1 MNPISPRLIAA
12 QSAEDELASARAVV
26 RAGEAA
32 LAALADSLDH
42 RVLLAA
48 DLLVACRGRVVVSGL
63 GKSGIAARKIV
74 ATLASLGS
82 PSLFL
87 HAADALHGDLGKMI
101 EGDVLVA
108 ISVSGETEET
118 NAVAAQAASL
128 GVPVVA
134 ITAAGGSRL
143 AVLAREILL
152 LPDMAEGG
160 PIGVAPMAST
170 AMTMAMGD
178 VLATLVAERRSFSR
192 SALARL
198 HPAGQI
204 GVRLRPVS
212 RIMHGGARM
221 PLVPAEADI
230 DQVVE
235 TIDVKGMGIA
245 GVVDGDGVLVGV
257 ITDGDLRHQFKTLA
271 GKSAAEVMSDHAVTV
286 PLDCELQAAM
296 VLMRERRITAIFV
309 VDGDHGRPVGIVH
322 LQDLLRNGLS

>member
-1 MNPISPRLIAA
+1 MKPLSPQSPAA
-12 QSAEDELASARAVV
+12 PSAKDELASARDVV
-26 RAGEAA
+26 RAAEAA

-42 RVLLAA
+42 HVLLAA
-48 DLLVACRGRVVVSGL
+48 DLLVSCRGRVVVTGL
-63 GKSGIAARKIV
+63 GKSGIAARKIA
-74 ATLASLGS
+74 ATLASLGT

-101 EGDVLVA
+101 EGDVLLA

-118 NAVAAQAASL
+118 NAVVAQAALL

-134 ITAAGGSRL
+134 ITAASGSRI

-170 AMTMAMGD
+170 AMTTAMGD

-192 SALARL
+192 TALARL

-212 RIMHGGARM
+212 RIMHGGTRM
-221 PLVPAEADI
+221 PLVHADADI
-230 DQVVE
+230 DRVVE
-235 TIDVKGMGIA
+235 TIDIKGMGIA
-245 GVVDGDGVLVGV
+245 GVIDGDGVLIGV
-257 ITDGDLRHQFKTLA
+257 ITDGDLRHQFKTLT
-271 GKSAAEVMSDHAVTV
+271 GKSASEVMSTDAVTV
-286 PLDCELQAAM
+286 AMDCELQAAM
-296 VLMRERRITAIFV
+296 VLMRQRRITAIFV
-309 VDGDHGRPVGIVH
+309 VDSDDGRPIGIVH
-322 LQDLLRNGLS
+322 LQDLLRHGLS

>member
-1 MNPISPRLIAA
+1 MIPLSPRSTAA

-26 RAGEAA
+26 RAGAAA
-32 LAALADSLDH
+32 LSALAESFDH

-48 DLLVACRGRVVVSGL
+48 DLLIACRGRVVVSGL
-63 GKSGIAARKIV
+63 GKSGIAARKIA

-82 PSLFL
+82 PSLFM
-87 HAADALHGDLGKMI
+87 HAADALHGDLGKMV

-134 ITAAGGSRL
+134 ITAAGASRL

-221 PLVPAEADI
+221 PLVAANAGI

-235 TIDVKGMGIA
+235 TIDVRGMGIA
-245 GVVDGDGVLVGV
+245 GVVDGRGVLVGV

-309 VDGDHGRPVGIVH
+309 VDGDDGRPVGIVH